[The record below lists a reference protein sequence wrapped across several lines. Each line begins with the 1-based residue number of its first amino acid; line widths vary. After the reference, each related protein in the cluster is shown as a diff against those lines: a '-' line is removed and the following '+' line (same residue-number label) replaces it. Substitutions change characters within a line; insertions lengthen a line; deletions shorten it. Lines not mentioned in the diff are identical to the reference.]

1 VAAVL
6 ADQDSSYATV
16 NVNTFESPE
25 RFRKPPVPV
34 SYDGET
40 ETDRRARR
48 HNKWTPA
55 VLMIE
60 GGHDAHRSR

>member
-1 VAAVL
+1 MAAVL

-25 RFRKPPVPV
+25 RFSKPPVPV
-34 SYDGET
+34 SYDG

-48 HNKWTPA
+48 HNKWTPV

-60 GGHDAHRSR
+60 GGDDAHRSR